1 MIEIRQREM
10 RLHFNS
16 QFTCGSCTFRLFLCI
31 FQYDCVCAVGR
42 PMSHKI
48 IDTYVNEQKFS
59 YQSLF
64 AFVSFLVSFNERVLL
79 AMLRNVRWWWWYDF
93 VEIIKIILET
103 YLTSFSVL
111 WQFLWYIVCNCMGF
125 VLKKEFC
132 MRKLINDRNGTMKV
146 QSRC

>member
-1 MIEIRQREM
+1 MYICVSIFRSVSSCLGLVRHIHRIHNTHRTKINRNERRKSNNNNKRKMIEIRQREM

-79 AMLRNVRWWWWYDF
+79 AMLRTVR
-93 VEIIKIILET
+93 
-103 YLTSFSVL
+103 
-111 WQFLWYIVCNCMGF
+111 
-125 VLKKEFC
+125 
-132 MRKLINDRNGTMKV
+132 
-146 QSRC
+146 